1 MKETNK
7 SLKEETKKIYDNLA
21 EIFHEKRT
29 KEKHFNELMEMP
41 LSFSLLGNVK
51 GKKILDAGC
60 GTGISSKILAE
71 KGAKVTGIEI
81 SKKMLE
87 IAKEYCKGLG
97 IKFDKGSIDKLPYE
111 DELFDAILASLVI
124 HYFEDPSN
132 VFKEF
137 HRVLKKDGILVFST
151 NHPVNSCIDEFTE
164 YKNRPAIVV
173 SDYFTRRKFYW
184 SSERMGNVKIPSVHF
199 TFEDLFDFILKNGF
213 QIEDLKESQLPKGAE
228 KILGKER
235 YNKWKNIPTFVVFR
249 CRKI

>member
-1 MKETNK
+1 M
-7 SLKEETKKIYDNLA
+7 SIKEETENVYDNLA
-21 EIFHEKRT
+21 KIFHEKRT

-51 GKKILDAGC
+51 GKKVLDAGC

-81 SKKMLE
+81 SKNMVE
-87 IAKEYCKGLG
+87 IAKEYCKDLK

-111 DELFDAILASLVI
+111 NEVFDAILASLVI
-124 HYFEDPSN
+124 HYFEDPTD

-137 HRVLKKDGILVFST
+137 YRVLKKDGILVFST
-151 NHPVNSCIDEFTE
+151 NHPVNSCIDEFSE
-164 YKNRPAIVV
+164 YKNKPAIVV

-184 SSERMGNVKIPSVHF
+184 TSKRMRNVKIPSIHF
-199 TFEDLFDFILKNGF
+199 TFEDLFGFMLKNDF
-213 QIEDLKESQLPKGAE
+213 QVENLKESQLPKEAE

-235 YNKWKNIPTFVVFR
+235 YNQWKYIPTFAVFK